1 MEGLHERTEH
11 LNIFIFLLPIT
22 QRCSMSKVLFTG
34 GRGVSDFSVLK
45 YYQLNINYSVN
56 ILSECLHIL
65 FDCSQLSK
73 MYYNVLFGS
82 STRDCHYDGRL
93 SLKFIR
99 FCWFAKSTVGGGDL
113 TRAMHVLELK
123 FALLPPASSAALQSN
138 LLLFHYQL
146 THVILEYWL

>member
-1 MEGLHERTEH
+1 MMADQRSASSLDTLSVSRIMEGLRERTEH
-11 LNIFIFLLPIT
+11 FDIYLFPAHHSTVSISN
-22 QRCSMSKVLFTG
+22 VLFTG

-56 ILSECLHIL
+56 ILSECLRIL

-93 SLKFIR
+93 SVVNPVTRQKTGNYNVLFGSSTRDHHTPRI
-99 FCWFAKSTVGGGDL
+99 CWRTF
-113 TRAMHVLELK
+113 RE
-123 FALLPPASSAALQSN
+123 
-138 LLLFHYQL
+138 
-146 THVILEYWL
+146 